1 MSEESDLGK
10 DPSPKKESTDIQ
22 SEMEAA
28 LAASK
33 PSPPKPSNAM
43 NDPSTN
49 PVNPSDSQEEAMSD
63 VERQMQEALDQSTM
77 QPPPS
82 RPSRPVHP
90 VEIDEVKPVPRAAPN
105 TDNNLKLILNIPVDV
120 RVEVGSSR
128 LSISEVLNLA
138 PGTIIELDRTAGSPA
153 DLIVNGTKVGQGDV
167 VVVDESYGIRLTR
180 LVDPQER
187 INSL

>member
-1 MSEESDLGK
+1 MNEEAGKSNLDPSSEEQM
-10 DPSPKKESTDIQ
+10 T
-22 SEMEAA
+22 
-28 LAASK
+28 
-33 PSPPKPSNAM
+33 
-43 NDPSTN
+43 
-49 PVNPSDSQEEAMSD
+49 D
-63 VERQMQEALDQSTM
+63 VERQMQEALDKSDMMEVKAPT
-77 QPPPS
+77 
-82 RPSRPVHP
+82 PVHP
-90 VEIDEVKPVPRAAPN
+90 VEMDEVKQVPRAAPN
-105 TDNNLKLILNIPVDV
+105 TDNNLKLILNIPVEV